1 MAQRSRHYDK
11 MTPDMDQD
19 EAAADPVYA
28 FKPSLMGAFCRFALR
43 ADAMDWEIGRYSGSL
58 RYDRVKAIRLSYRP
72 LTMQSHRFVTE
83 IRSTDT
89 PKIQIFSVSWR
100 SILEQERLD
109 QAYSD
114 FIAELH
120 RRIAAAG
127 TGARFSHGLP
137 AIIYWIGVAIFG
149 GVMLA
154 TCALLVRAATV
165 DQWSAAA
172 VIAVFFLALAYQVG
186 MFFYYNRPG
195 RYRPEAIP
203 AVALPVS
210 PSPSPASAA

>member
-1 MAQRSRHYDK
+1 

-19 EAAADPVYA
+19 EAAATDPVYG
-28 FKPSLMGAFCRFALR
+28 FKPSLMGAICRFTLR
-43 ADAMDWEIGRYSGSL
+43 ADAMDWEIGRHSGSL
-58 RYDRVKAIRLSYRP
+58 RYDRVTAIRLSYRP
-72 LTMQSHRFVTE
+72 VTMQSHRFVTE
-83 IRSTDT
+83 IWSTDT

-100 SILEQERLD
+100 SMLEQERLD
-109 QAYSD
+109 QAYST
-114 FIAELH
+114 FVAELH
-120 RRIAAAG
+120 RRLAAAG
-127 TGARFSHGLP
+127 TGARFSNGLP
-137 AIIYWIGVAIFG
+137 FIIYWIGVAIFG

-154 TCALLVRAATV
+154 TCALLFRAAAV

-203 AVALPVS
+203 AVALPAS
-210 PSPSPASAA
+210 PSPSPATAA